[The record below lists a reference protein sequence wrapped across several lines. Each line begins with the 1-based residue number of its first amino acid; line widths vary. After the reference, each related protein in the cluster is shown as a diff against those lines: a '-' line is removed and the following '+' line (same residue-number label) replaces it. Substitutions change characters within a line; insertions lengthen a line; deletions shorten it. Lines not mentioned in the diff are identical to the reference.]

1 MLYSFYMQVTVIV
14 PTIKLVFM
22 NYDIRYHNGNKI
34 LERSCA
40 LYKSSNKIS
49 KSYLKFCYSYD

>member
-1 MLYSFYMQVTVIV
+1 MQVTDIV

-40 LYKSSNKIS
+40 LYKSSNKSQITS
-49 KSYLKFCYSYD
+49 